1 METESQDIEHL
12 ISEDWM
18 APLRKTQRYLSVVI
32 SGRLDSQKLKH
43 KCCQWSSQPWVGFT
57 DIVIVM
63 NVLKMLS

>member
-18 APLRKTQRYLSVVI
+18 APFRKTQRYLSVVI

-43 KCCQWSSQPWVGFT
+43 KCCQWPSQPFT
-57 DIVIVM
+57 DIVM